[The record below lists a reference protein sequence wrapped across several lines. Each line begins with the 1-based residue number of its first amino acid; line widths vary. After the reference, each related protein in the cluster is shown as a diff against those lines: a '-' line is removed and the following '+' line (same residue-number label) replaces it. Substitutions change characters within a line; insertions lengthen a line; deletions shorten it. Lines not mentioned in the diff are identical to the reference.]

1 MGRDMLKR
9 RDAPGRVPSPLAD
22 RLLQEH
28 RIVSIDTGIFIYFV
42 EQHPRYYPFCEF
54 LFKNIEVGHIRAST
68 STLSLLEILVQP
80 YKLKKD
86 ELVLK
91 FYSLLTTYPN
101 LSWIELSINIADLA
115 ARLRGKYNLKTP
127 DSIQVASAVSSGAT
141 GFICNDRAFKKVK
154 EIECIVID
162 DYLSA
167 K

>member
-9 RDAPGRVPSPLAD
+9 RDAPGRVPSPLVD
-22 RLLQEH
+22 RLLQKH
-28 RIVSIDTGIFIYFV
+28 CIVSIDTGIFIYFV
-42 EQHPRYYPFCEF
+42 EQHPRYYSFCES
-54 LFKNIEVGHIRAST
+54 LFKNIEVGNIQAST

-80 YKLKKD
+80 YKLKRD

-141 GFICNDRAFKKVK
+141 GLICNDRAFKKVK